1 MTENNRMTREEYLK
15 RCEEVED
22 TAYAEQGHPQ
32 SFGNNL
38 LLQNIDAFGKE
49 IAKISHSVRALERS
63 ANDAELGI
71 IGLEKEIEL
80 LTREVEIGKTHTHDS
95 KEEPTT

>member
-1 MTENNRMTREEYLK
+1 MAKENRMSREEYLK
-15 RCEEVED
+15 KCEEVED

-49 IAKISHSVRALERS
+49 IAKLSTKVRALERS
-63 ANDAELGI
+63 ANDAELRI
-71 IGLEKEIEL
+71 VGLEHEIAL
-80 LTREVEIGKTHTHDS
+80 LSEEVENGKTHTHD
-95 KEEPTT
+95 